1 MAPSAPSSLQVI
13 AMHGWAGDGA
23 NWTPWQEVSAPLGWR
38 WSCGERGYG
47 PNTPVVPA
55 WNGDGRRVVIGH
67 SMGPHLLS
75 ADVLADADAVV
86 LLAGFGR
93 FVPPGTEGRR
103 VRAALA
109 AMAAELAEG
118 PSEAETAI
126 RAQSLLRRFL
136 AEAASPDPPE
146 LLPPGPAD
154 QPVGAAGRERLRQD
168 LALLER
174 SDGLPAG
181 FPSGARVL
189 ILEAE
194 ADRIVGPQVRALLR
208 QALPQAEV
216 VSLPGAGHCL
226 LRSAVMAP
234 VLDWLQ
240 GLGGA

>member
-1 MAPSAPSSLQVI
+1 MVPSAPASLQVI

-23 NWTPWQEVSAPLGWR
+23 NWNAWQEVSAPFGWR

-47 PNTPVVPA
+47 PRAPLNPA
-55 WNGDGRRVVIGH
+55 WEGAGRRVVIGH
-67 SMGPHLLS
+67 SMGPHLLD
-75 ADVLADADAVV
+75 AAVLAGADAVV

-93 FVPPGTEGRR
+93 FVPPGAEGRR

-109 AMAAELAEG
+109 AMAAQLAEG
-118 PSEAETAI
+118 PSEAETAL

-136 AEAASPDPPE
+136 AEAASPDPAE

-174 SDGLPAG
+174 SEGLPPG
-181 FPSGARVL
+181 FPSTARVL
-189 ILEAE
+189 IVEAE
-194 ADRIVGPQVRALLR
+194 ADRIVGPQARALLR
-208 QALPQAEV
+208 QALPQADV

-226 LRSAVMAP
+226 LRSPVMAP

-240 GLGGA
+240 DLNGS